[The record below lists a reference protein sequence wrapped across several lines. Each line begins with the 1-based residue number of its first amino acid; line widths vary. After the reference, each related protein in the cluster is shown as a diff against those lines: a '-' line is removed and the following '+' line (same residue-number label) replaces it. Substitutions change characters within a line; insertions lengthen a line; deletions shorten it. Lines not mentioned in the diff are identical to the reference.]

1 MTAWAEVNALWHSS
15 FCPRELTLAH
25 ILLTELELTSSK
37 INKQINKKKKKID
50 TSFQNYFYVPN
61 A

>member
-37 INKQINKKKKKID
+37 INKQINKK
-50 TSFQNYFYVPN
+50 
-61 A
+61 